1 MCRSAAPFCAF
12 FCILLM
18 SGCADT
24 SFVGKRVDNFTA
36 YYNTYYNAEKSYE
49 EGVDRVLDRRESEP
63 VDMNVYLSLFLS
75 GEGGPNESFATAIE
89 KSADVLREH
98 PNSKWVDESLMMIGK
113 SYYFQQNYVG
123 AEQKFRE
130 VQNLS
135 EDLEPE
141 ARFWLVRT
149 LVAAGRFGEAER
161 VSASLLTDEGEAGG
175 TWTAQTWLARGESFV
190 RQARWGNAAE
200 SLSAGLSG
208 DLPRRLRARSAF
220 LLGQVRETLDDPVGA
235 QAAYTRS
242 FRAANEY
249 EIEYAARL
257 SAIRVQG
264 LNGQP
269 AEALAELEEMEE
281 DDKNFERLG
290 ALRVLRAR
298 LLDADGKPDD
308 ARAVLREV
316 LYEPPPAQGATQGR
330 AHYAMAQVY
339 RDAYDDFSRAAAHFD
354 TASTSLRQTVTTREP
369 VLLTPVAITNSE
381 SLSRRYRTIADRAS
395 DVTRI
400 DSLLRLGSLSPDEL
414 RAELEAL
421 QEQQAQQ
428 RAAARERRDQEE
440 AARRFTNRTVT
451 AQRNASSQSLAVST
465 GGSFLFH
472 DNPTR
477 VQEGRRNF
485 ERRWGPRPRVEN
497 WRRSAVIDQRQGPQA
512 ADPDARNDG
521 EVDAEAVADAPA
533 DDAGP
538 IAAGFDLGEI
548 PRTASEKEAL
558 RGDRA
563 VARYE
568 LATALFLNAERP
580 DSAAT
585 WYQKVIDEDAERPV
599 ARRALYALAE
609 VRTAQ
614 DRPEEAGRLYQTV
627 IDRYPASA
635 FAQRARQRLGLASV
649 ETADTTA
656 VAEAAYAAAYQAWQA
671 GLRDSARSAMARVA
685 TEHAASGV
693 APRAV
698 LALAS
703 FTVESLRTGPNPPSD
718 SLLSGFLRS
727 EAVDR
732 SAVED
737 GRTRL
742 RNALGADAPIDPAA
756 ARDDQTQRRRQ
767 SADRSPPSG
776 AIQQRGDPRDPPEQD
791 MPSEGEENL
800 QQPARADTSGTS
812 VQDVSRTPDDV
823 DTTAVEPAVQPA
835 TDAQAPAAGD
845 TMRGPGEDVNV
856 AADRDP
862 ASPAAETPALPDSA
876 AQTYDR
882 VLDVLA
888 YLVARYPESPEADRA
903 QSMGVAIADAYPG
916 SVISRPL
923 DAAGEAKG
931 GEDDSEAGREGA
943 PSDSVATVPAPGG
956 DAPDAAPADRT
967 APRDSVAGE
976 PSAPAYRFDVPPDSA
991 RRRGPDRERAPTPQT
1006 DTTATD
1012 SIGSVP
1018 PRVPADSSRNG
1029 G

>member
-1 MCRSAAPFCAF
+1 MCRSAAPLFAF
-12 FCILLM
+12 LCILVLA
-18 SGCADT
+18 GCADT
-24 SFVGKRVDNFTA
+24 SFIGKRVDNFTA
-36 YYNTYYNAEKSYE
+36 YYNTYYNAEQSYQ

-75 GEGGPNESFATAIE
+75 GEGGSNESFATAIE

-98 PNSKWVDESLMMIGK
+98 PNSKWVDESLMLIGK

-135 EDLEPE
+135 EDLSPE

-149 LVAAGRFGEAER
+149 LVSAGRFGEAER
-161 VSASLLTDEGEAGG
+161 VSASLLTENGSGDG
-175 TWTAQTWLARGESFV
+175 TWTAQTWLARGEAFV

-200 SLSAGLSG
+200 ALSAGLSG

-257 SAIRVQG
+257 SAIRVRG

-269 AEALAELEEMEE
+269 REALAELEDMQE

-298 LLDADGKPDD
+298 LLDAEGKPEN

-330 AHYAMAQVY
+330 AHYAMAEVY

-400 DSLLRLGSLSPDEL
+400 DSLLRLGSLPPDEL

-421 QEQQAQQ
+421 QQQQAQE
-428 RAAARERRDQEE
+428 RAAAQERRDQEE

-451 AQRNASSQSLAVST
+451 AQRNTPSQSLATST

-485 ERRWGPRPRVEN
+485 ERRWGPRPRVDN
-497 WRRSAVIDQRQGPQA
+497 WRRSAAIEQRQGPQA

-521 EVDAEAVADAPA
+521 EVEAEAVADAPP

-538 IAAGFDLGEI
+538 VGAGFDLGEI
-548 PRTASEKEAL
+548 PRTSSEKEAL
-558 RGDRA
+558 RRDRA

-585 WYQKVIDEDAERPV
+585 WYRKVIDDDAERPV

-614 DRPEEAGRLYQTV
+614 NRTSEADRLYQTV
-627 IDRYPASA
+627 IDRYPASV

-656 VAEAAYAAAYQAWQA
+656 VAEAAYSAAYQAWQV

-703 FTVESLRTGPNPPSD
+703 FTVESLRAGTNPPSD
-718 SLLSGFLRS
+718 TLLAAFLDS

-732 SAVED
+732 STVED
-737 GRTRL
+737 GRTKL
-742 RNALGADAPIDPAA
+742 RNVLGADAPIDPAA
-756 ARDDQTQRRRQ
+756 AREDQAQRRPQ
-767 SADRSPPSG
+767 AAASPPSSG
-776 AIQQRGDPRDPPEQD
+776 VIQQQGNPRDPSGQETPTARRQ
-791 MPSEGEENL
+791 NV
-800 QQPARADTSGTS
+800 QQPARVDTADTLDTS
-812 VQDVSRTPDDV
+812 DDRMQDVSRMRGDF
-823 DTTAVEPAVQPA
+823 DTTAVDPAPQVTPEAQTA
-835 TDAQAPAAGD
+835 ASRDTTGGSQADA
-845 TMRGPGEDVNV
+845 DVE
-856 AADRDP
+856 ADRDP
-862 ASPAAETPALPDSA
+862 PTSASETPALPDSA
-876 AQTYDR
+876 SRTYDR

-888 YLVARYPESPEADRA
+888 YLVARYPESPEAVRA

-916 SVISRPL
+916 LVVTRP
-923 DAAGEAKG
+923 
-931 GEDDSEAGREGA
+931 DDPAETERVR
-943 PSDSVATVPAPGG
+943 SDSGTTVPDPDA
-956 DAPDAAPADRT
+956 DAPDAAPASRT
-967 APRDSVAGE
+967 TPRDSVARE
-976 PSAPAYRFDVPPDSA
+976 SSAPAYRFDVPSDSM
-991 RRRGPDRERAPTPQT
+991 RGRGAARERAPAPSP
-1006 DTTATD
+1006 DTTAVD
-1012 SIGSVP
+1012 STASVP